1 MAAAEAASEPVSEPA
16 PGPAEPE
23 LEPLRLRRLRGDG
36 FFEVPAADRL
46 GRCRSVKE
54 FEKLNR
60 IGEGTYGIVYRA
72 RDTLTNE
79 TVALKKVR
87 MDNEKDGNGGAGG
100 TGVALSWLCF
110 QLFCSTVFLPPFPG
124 MPISSLREIT
134 LLLQLQH
141 PNIVELKDVVVGN
154 HLESIFLVMGYCEQ
168 DLASLLE
175 NMQTPF
181 SEAQVKC
188 IILQVLKGLQY
199 LHENYIIHRDLKV
212 SNLLM
217 TDKGCV
223 KIADFGL
230 ARTYGMPPKPMTPK
244 VVTLWYRAPEL
255 LLGMTTQTTS
265 IDMWAAGC
273 ILAELLA
280 HKPLLPG
287 TSEIH
292 QIDLIVQLLGTPNEN
307 IWPGFSKL
315 PLATQYTLRKQP
327 YNNLKHRFPWLSEAG
342 LRLLNFLFMYDPKKR
357 ATAKD
362 CLESSYFKEKPLPCE
377 PELMPTFP
385 HHRNKRA
392 ASTAGES
399 QAKRSKP

>member
-1 MAAAEAASEPVSEPA
+1 MGSSEKPLRAA
-16 PGPAEPE
+16 PE
-23 LEPLRLRRLRGDG
+23 LTLVSDG
-36 FFEVPAADRL
+36 ALWFQL

-72 RDTLTNE
+72 RDTLTDE

-87 MDNEKDGNGGAGG
+87 MDNEKDG
-100 TGVALSWLCF
+100 
-110 QLFCSTVFLPPFPG
+110 

-134 LLLQLQH
+134 LLLQLRH
-141 PNIVELKDVVVGN
+141 PNIVELKEVVVGN

-265 IDMWAAGC
+265 IDMW
-273 ILAELLA
+273 
-280 HKPLLPG
+280 
-287 TSEIH
+287 
-292 QIDLIVQLLGTPNEN
+292 
-307 IWPGFSKL
+307 
-315 PLATQYTLRKQP
+315 
-327 YNNLKHRFPWLSEAG
+327 
-342 LRLLNFLFMYDPKKR
+342 
-357 ATAKD
+357 
-362 CLESSYFKEKPLPCE
+362 
-377 PELMPTFP
+377 
-385 HHRNKRA
+385 
-392 ASTAGES
+392 
-399 QAKRSKP
+399 